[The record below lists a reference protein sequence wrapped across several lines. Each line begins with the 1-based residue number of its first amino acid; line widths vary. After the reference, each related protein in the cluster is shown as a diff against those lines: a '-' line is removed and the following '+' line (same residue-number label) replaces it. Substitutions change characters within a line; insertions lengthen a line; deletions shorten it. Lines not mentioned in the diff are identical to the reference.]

1 MTLVNRTEARMKALQ
16 SLYQIEM
23 AEASAEEAI
32 DNITTEGDRSYI
44 FHLVNGV
51 VRQKTDI
58 DNAIRPYL
66 KGWTLERISYIDR
79 TILRMGTYELLYED
93 DLPDLV
99 AINEAVELAKKF
111 GDEKS
116 AKFINGVLSNMMKE
130 KQKEL

>member
-1 MTLVNRTEARMKALQ
+1 MKALQ

-23 AEASAEEAI
+23 AEATTEEAI
-32 DNITTEGDRSYI
+32 DNIITEGDRSYI

-51 VRQKTDI
+51 MQHRNEI
-58 DNAIRPYL
+58 DNTIRPYL

-79 TILRMGTYELLYED
+79 TILRIGTYELLFEV

-130 KQKEL
+130 KQKN

>member
-1 MTLVNRTEARMKALQ
+1 MNRTEARMKALQ

-23 AEASAEEAI
+23 AEATAEEAI
-32 DNITTEGDRSYI
+32 DNIVAEGDRSYI

-51 VRQKTDI
+51 QQNKDKI
-58 DNAIRPYL
+58 DNSIRPYL

-79 TILRMGTYELLYED
+79 TILRIGTYELLYEE

-99 AINEAVELAKKF
+99 AINEAIELAKKF
-111 GDEKS
+111 GDDKS

-130 KQKEL
+130 KQKES